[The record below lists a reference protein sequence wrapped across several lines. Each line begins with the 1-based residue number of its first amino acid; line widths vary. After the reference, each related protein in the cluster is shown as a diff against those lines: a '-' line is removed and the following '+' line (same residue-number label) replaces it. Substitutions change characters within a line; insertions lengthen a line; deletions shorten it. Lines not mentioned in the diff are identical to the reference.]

1 MGKRKGNTRFF
12 DCCTR
17 QAYKVLEIHSK
28 SGNNVRKVGVLSI
41 QITPIGSIKTKSAG
55 EELRNQPIE
64 ELEADIEIFEE
75 YADGL
80 EGIDGFS
87 HLLIF
92 FYMHKITAENRKR
105 LKIKPRLVVRYGLNL
120 EEVPLVGVF
129 CLDSPNRPNPVGL
142 SVVRLLWR
150 KGKILH
156 VKGIDALNETPV
168 IDIKPYSPARRIE
181 EFELPEWYK
190 NIIAKARAKGH
201 NITDF

>member
-1 MGKRKGNTRFF
+1 MLRI
-12 DCCTR
+12 
-17 QAYKVLEIHSK
+17 YSK
-28 SGNNVRKVGVLSI
+28 TGNNVRKVYVLSI
-41 QITPIGSIKTKSAG
+41 QLSPIGFVKAKFTG
-55 EELRNQPIE
+55 EDTRNLTVE
-64 ELEADIEIFEE
+64 EQEADIEILDE

-92 FYMHKITAENRKR
+92 FYMDKITTENRKR
-105 LKIKPRLVVRYGLNL
+105 LKIKPRIVVRYGLNL

-129 CLDSPNRPNPVGL
+129 CLDSPNRPNPIGL

-156 VKGIDALNETPV
+156 VKGLDALNETPV
-168 IDIKPYSPARRIE
+168 LDIKPYSPARKAE
-181 EFELPEWYK
+181 KFELPEWYK
-190 NIIAKARAKGH
+190 EIITKARAKGY